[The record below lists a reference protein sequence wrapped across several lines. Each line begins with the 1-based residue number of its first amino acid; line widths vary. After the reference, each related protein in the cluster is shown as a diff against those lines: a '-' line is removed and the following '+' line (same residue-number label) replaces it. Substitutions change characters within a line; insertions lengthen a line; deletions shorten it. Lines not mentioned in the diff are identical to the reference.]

1 MPIEPYL
8 IEERNDERTSN
19 KRRNHLPVG
28 RMDAYIIP
36 NVHKHITMAQRHECK
51 FAEVGVRGEVL
62 KGVQLYGLHVRLL
75 WFA

>member
-1 MPIEPYL
+1 
-8 IEERNDERTSN
+8 
-19 KRRNHLPVG
+19 
-28 RMDAYIIP
+28 MDAYIIP